1 MICMN
6 FHLYNFIT
14 ITEAA
19 VHKDE
24 WQNRDVTDLNLSI
37 PLLMRNKVP
46 EGYEDDD
53 KLDVSIRPQEVRI
66 VELNLS
72 KV

>member
-1 MICMN
+1 M
-6 FHLYNFIT
+6 
-14 ITEAA
+14 
-19 VHKDE
+19 HKDE

-53 KLDVSIRPQEVRI
+53 KLDVSLRPQEVRE
-66 VELNLS
+66 VELSLS
-72 KV
+72 TI